1 MSGED
6 EEGEEREGS
15 RSLRRLVMKA
25 LVEKRDT
32 ERVPQLDG
40 ALYLQLLL
48 MMRLHC
54 RDETKWGG
62 DGRVHGFRGCPTCVF
77 KTKLTCL
84 PCWRQFRLDVIISFV
99 HFGHEEKL
107 HSSEIWFLKKR
118 RETTALVLLQSL
130 SVDITRLLQTEWDK
144 SRASLTKFTSF

>member
-1 MSGED
+1 MCSMSGED

-62 DGRVHGFRGCPTCVF
+62 GGNGKFMALEAVPHA
-77 KTKLTCL
+77 
-84 PCWRQFRLDVIISFV
+84 
-99 HFGHEEKL
+99 
-107 HSSEIWFLKKR
+107 SSE
-118 RETTALVLLQSL
+118 QNSH
-130 SVDITRLLQTEWDK
+130 
-144 SRASLTKFTSF
+144 ASYVGNS